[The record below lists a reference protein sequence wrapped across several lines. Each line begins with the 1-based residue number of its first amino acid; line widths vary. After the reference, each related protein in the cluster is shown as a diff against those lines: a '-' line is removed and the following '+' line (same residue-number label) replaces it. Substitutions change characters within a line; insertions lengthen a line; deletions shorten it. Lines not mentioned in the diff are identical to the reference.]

1 MNLEDVLQDA
11 VMQGA
16 SDIHFCAGQSP
27 WMRVQGELF
36 KSKHG
41 TQTQQNDQDS
51 DDLLNALNPYKI
63 GRAHV

>member
-16 SDIHFCAGQSP
+16 SDIHFCAEQSP

-36 KSKHG
+36 KTQYG
-41 TQTQQNDQDS
+41 TQTRQNDQE
-51 DDLLNALNPYKI
+51 I